1 MEDQQTQAVQQQLKY
16 EHQLK
21 LGANWFY
28 WIAGLSV
35 VNSVLM
41 FSGSNWGFVIGLGIT
56 QIIGAIGVLAAED
69 FGPVATVI
77 AFVFTLI
84 AAGVFVVFGVF
95 ANKRYIWAFIV
106 GMVIYG
112 IDGLLFLPIQDWLSI
127 GFHVFALFC
136 IFNGLKAY
144 RELRKLE
151 SVQSG
156 PPEQLPLTEPAAE

>member
-1 MEDQQTQAVQQQLKY
+1 MEGRETQAIEQQIKL

-28 WIAGLSV
+28 WIAGFSV

-41 FSGSNWGFVIGLGIT
+41 ATGSNWGFIVGLGIT
-56 QIIGAIGVLAAED
+56 QIISAFGAAAAKD
-69 FGPVATVI
+69 LGSTATVI

-84 AAGVFVVFGVF
+84 AAGIFVLFGVF

-106 GMVIYG
+106 GMVLYAL
-112 IDGLLFLPIQDWLSI
+112 DGLLFLLIQDWLSI

-136 IFNGLKAY
+136 IYSGLKAY
-144 RELRKLE
+144 HKLRELESSRAFSEQVTKL
-151 SVQSG
+151 
-156 PPEQLPLTEPAAE
+156 TAE